1 MQQAL
6 KRRCSDVDNKV
17 MDFVLPL
24 VFVPGLAIGSFLGVV
39 AARVP
44 LRRSIVRP
52 GSACMSCE
60 APIRWYDNVPVL
72 SYALLRGRCRRCGTR
87 IPPRDLAIELA
98 TALLLVGCVLAF
110 GLTAKTAA
118 AAIACAALVVAT
130 ATDLE
135 RRIVPNRVVLPA
147 AAAVFAIQTV
157 FYPSPEWTIGAV
169 GAAGFLFLA
178 ALAYPGGM
186 GMGDVK
192 LALLIGAL
200 LGRTTPVGIM
210 LGLLLALIPSVVL
223 FARHGARARRLAI
236 PFAPF
241 LAAGAVI
248 ALFAGES
255 ILHAYLNLT

>member
-1 MQQAL
+1 
-6 KRRCSDVDNKV
+6 

-24 VFVPGLAIGSFLGVV
+24 VFVPGLALGSFLGVV

-44 LRRSIVRP
+44 LRRSVVRP

-60 APIRWYDNVPVL
+60 TPISWYDNVPVL
-72 SYALLRGRCRRCGTR
+72 SYAVLRGRCRRCGVR

-110 GLTAKTAA
+110 GLTLKTAA
-118 AAIACAALVVAT
+118 AAVGCAALVVVT

-135 RRIVPNRVVLPA
+135 RRIVPNNVVLPA
-147 AAAVFAIQTV
+147 AAAVLVLNTV
-157 FYPSPEWTIGAV
+157 GHPSPEWTIGAL
-169 GAAGFLFLA
+169 GLAAFLLLA
-178 ALAYPGGM
+178 ALAYPAGM

-192 LALLIGAL
+192 LALLIGGL
-200 LGRTTPVGIM
+200 LGRTTPVGFM
-210 LGLLLALIPSVVL
+210 LALFLSMVPTVVL
-223 FARHGARARRLAI
+223 IVRHGAAGRKKAI

-248 ALFAGES
+248 ALFAGHP
-255 ILHAYLNLT
+255 LLNAYLNHLT

>member
-1 MQQAL
+1 
-6 KRRCSDVDNKV
+6 
-17 MDFVLPL
+17 MDLVLPL
-24 VFVPGLAIGSFLGVV
+24 VFVPGLALGSFLGVV

-60 APIRWYDNVPVL
+60 APIRWYDNLPVF
-72 SYALLRGRCRRCGTR
+72 SYALLRGRCRRCGVR
-87 IPPRDLAIELA
+87 LPPRDLAIELA
-98 TALLLVGCVLAF
+98 TSLLLVGCVLAF
-110 GLTAKTAA
+110 GFTLQAA
-118 AAIACAALVVAT
+118 AAAVACGALVVVT

-147 AAAVFAIQTV
+147 AAAVLVLMTAAH
-157 FYPSPEWTIGAV
+157 PSPEWALGAV

-178 ALAYPGGM
+178 VLAYPGGM

-200 LGRTTPVGIM
+200 LGRTAPVGFM
-210 LGLLLALIPSVVL
+210 LALFLSLVPTIFL
-223 FARHGARARRLAI
+223 IARHGRGARKLAI

-241 LAAGAVI
+241 
-248 ALFAGES
+248 
-255 ILHAYLNLT
+255 

>member
-1 MQQAL
+1 
-6 KRRCSDVDNKV
+6 

-24 VFVPGLAIGSFLGVV
+24 VFVPGLAFGSFLGVV

-60 APIRWYDNVPVL
+60 TPISWYDNVPVL
-72 SYALLRGRCRRCGTR
+72 SYILLGGRCRRCGIR

-110 GLTAKTAA
+110 GLSARTAA
-118 AAIACAALVVAT
+118 AAIACGAFVVVT

-135 RRIVPNRVVLPA
+135 LRIVPNRVVLPA
-147 AAAVFAIQTV
+147 AAAVLALQTA
-157 FYPSPEWTIGAV
+157 FHPSPEWALGAV
-169 GAAGFLFLA
+169 GAAGFFFLA

-192 LALLIGAL
+192 LALLMGAL
-200 LGRTTPVGIM
+200 LGRTTPVAVM
-210 LGLLLALIPSVVL
+210 LALFLGLVPSVVML
-223 FARHGARARRLAI
+223 ARHGVGARKLAI

-241 LAAGAVI
+241 LAAGGVI
-248 ALFAGES
+248 ALFAGEP
-255 ILHAYLNLT
+255 ILHAYLGLLK

>member
-1 MQQAL
+1 
-6 KRRCSDVDNKV
+6 

-24 VFVPGLAIGSFLGVV
+24 VFVPGLALGSFLGVV

-60 APIRWYDNVPVL
+60 TPIRWYDNVPLL
-72 SYALLRGRCRRCGTR
+72 SYAVLGGRCRRCGTS
-87 IPPRDLAIELA
+87 ISPRDPAIELA
-98 TALLLVGCVLAF
+98 TALLLAGCVLAF
-110 GLTAKTAA
+110 GLTWMTAA
-118 AAIACAALVVAT
+118 AAIACAALVVVT

-135 RRIVPNRVVLPA
+135 RRVVPNRVILPA
-147 AAAVFAIQTV
+147 AAAVLVLRTIAD
-157 FYPSPEWTIGAV
+157 PSPEWALGAL

-192 LALLIGAL
+192 LALMIGAL
-200 LGRTTPVGIM
+200 LGLTAAVALM
-210 LGLLLALIPSVVL
+210 LGLLFALVPSIVL
-223 FARHGARARRLAI
+223 FARHGAGARRMAI

-241 LAAGAVI
+241 LAAGTIV
-248 ALFAGES
+248 ALFAGGYL
-255 ILHAYLNLT
+255 LHLYLGTFS

>member
-1 MQQAL
+1 
-6 KRRCSDVDNKV
+6 

-24 VFVPGLAIGSFLGVV
+24 VFVPGLAFGSFLGVV

-44 LRRSIVRP
+44 LHRSIVRP

-60 APIRWYDNVPVL
+60 TPIPWYDNVPVL
-72 SYALLRGRCRRCGTR
+72 SYVLLRGRCRRCGIR
-87 IPPRDLAIELA
+87 IPPLDLAIELA

-110 GLTAKTAA
+110 GLTVKTAA
-118 AAIACAALVVAT
+118 AAVACAALVVVT

-147 AAAVFAIQTV
+147 AAAVLVLQTISH
-157 FYPSPEWTIGAV
+157 PSPEWALGAV
-169 GAAGFLFLA
+169 GAAGFLLLA

-200 LGRTTPVGIM
+200 LGVTTPVGIM
-210 LGLLLALIPSVVL
+210 LGLLLALVPSAVL
-223 FARHGARARRLAI
+223 LARHGASARRLAI

-241 LAAGAVI
+241 LAAGAVV
-248 ALFAGES
+248 ALFAGNH
-255 ILHAYLNLT
+255 ILHAYLGVLK

>member
-1 MQQAL
+1 
-6 KRRCSDVDNKV
+6 

-24 VFVPGLAIGSFLGVV
+24 VFVPGLALGSFLGVV

-60 APIRWYDNVPVL
+60 TPIHWYDNVPVV
-72 SYALLRGRCRRCGTR
+72 SYALLGGRCRRCGVR

-110 GLTAKTAA
+110 GLSAKTVAA
-118 AAIACAALVVAT
+118 GIACATFVVVT

-147 AAAVFAIQTV
+147 AAAVLALQTV
-157 FYPSPEWTIGAV
+157 FYPSPQWALGAL
-169 GAAGFLFLA
+169 GASGFLFLA

-200 LGRTTPVGIM
+200 LGRTTPVAIM
-210 LGLLLALIPSVVL
+210 LALFLALVPTIVL
-223 FARHGARARRLAI
+223 VARHGARARRLAI

-248 ALFAGES
+248 ALFAGEP
-255 ILHAYLNLT
+255 ILNAYLHHFT

>member
-1 MQQAL
+1 MIVVA
-6 KRRCSDVDNKV
+6 
-17 MDFVLPL
+17 PL
-24 VFVPGLAIGSFLGVV
+24 VLVPGLAIGSFLAVV

-44 LRRSIVRP
+44 LRRSVVRP
-52 GSACMSCE
+52 GSACMSCDE
-60 APIRWYDNVPVL
+60 PIRWYDNVPVL
-72 SYALLRGRCRRCGTR
+72 SYALLGGRCRRCHGR

-110 GLTAKTAA
+110 GFTLKAVA
-118 AAIACAALVVAT
+118 AAIACAALVVVT

-147 AAAVFAIQTV
+147 FVAVLALNTIWH
-157 FYPSPEWTIGAV
+157 PSLAWALGAL

-178 ALAYPGGM
+178 MLAYPGGM

-200 LGRTTPVGIM
+200 LGATAAVGLM
-210 LGLLLALIPSVVL
+210 LALLFALIPSIVL
-223 FARHGARARRLAI
+223 LARHGAGARRLAI

-241 LAAGAVI
+241 LAAGALV
-248 ALFAGES
+248 ALFAGQH
-255 ILHAYLNLT
+255 ILHAYLGVFS

>member
-1 MQQAL
+1 
-6 KRRCSDVDNKV
+6 

-24 VFVPGLAIGSFLGVV
+24 VFVPGLALGSFLGVV

-44 LRRSIVRP
+44 LRRSVVRP

-60 APIRWYDNVPVL
+60 TPIQWYDNVPVL
-72 SYALLRGRCRRCGTR
+72 SYALLRGRCRRCGVR

-98 TALLLVGCVLAF
+98 TALLLAGCVLAF
-110 GLTAKTAA
+110 GFTAKAAA
-118 AAIACAALVVAT
+118 AAIGCAALVVVT

-147 AAAVFAIQTV
+147 AAAVLALQTASH
-157 FYPSPEWTIGAV
+157 PSPEWALGAL

-192 LALLIGAL
+192 LAGVMGLVLGRAVAPAIFAAL
-200 LGRTTPVGIM
+200 LLGTIVGAGVM
-210 LGLLLALIPSVVL
+210 
-223 FARHGARARRLAI
+223 ARHGVREGRKKGI
-236 PFAPF
+236 PFGPW
-241 LAAGAVI
+241 LAAGSLVG
-248 ALFAGES
+248 LFAGDA
-255 ILHAYLNLT
+255 IVDWYLGTFTGS

>member
-1 MQQAL
+1 
-6 KRRCSDVDNKV
+6 

-44 LRRSIVRP
+44 LRRSVVHP

-60 APIRWYDNVPVL
+60 APIRWYDNVPVV
-72 SYALLRGRCRRCGTR
+72 SYLVLRGRCRRCGVR
-87 IPPRDLAIELA
+87 IPPRDLAIELS

-110 GLTAKTAA
+110 GLSLKALAA
-118 AAIACAALVVAT
+118 GIGCAALVVAT

-135 RRIVPNRVVLPA
+135 RRIVPNWVVLPA
-147 AAAVFAIQTV
+147 AVAVLALQTIAH
-157 FYPSPEWTIGAV
+157 PSPVWAIGAV
-169 GAAGFLFLA
+169 GASGFFFLA

-192 LALLIGAL
+192 LALLIGAM
-200 LGRTTPVGIM
+200 LGRTTPVGVM
-210 LGLLLALIPSVVL
+210 LGLLFGLVPSIFLI
-223 FARHGARARRLAI
+223 ARHGAGARKLGI

-241 LAAGAVI
+241 LAAGAVVS
-248 ALFAGES
+248 LFAGEH
-255 ILHAYLNLT
+255 ILHAYLGLTS

>member
-1 MQQAL
+1 
-6 KRRCSDVDNKV
+6 V
-17 MDFVLPL
+17 DFVLPL
-24 VFVPGLAIGSFLGVV
+24 VFLPGLAVGSFLGVV

-44 LRRSIVRP
+44 VHRSVVHP

-72 SYALLRGRCRRCGTR
+72 SYALLRGRCRRCGIR

-98 TALLLVGCVLAF
+98 TGLLLVGCVLAF
-110 GLTAKTAA
+110 GLTARAA
-118 AAIACAALVVAT
+118 AAGIACAALVVVT

-135 RRIVPNRVVLPA
+135 RRVVPNRVVLPA
-147 AAAVFAIQTV
+147 AAAVLALNTFWH
-157 FYPSPEWTIGAV
+157 PSPVWAIGAI

-200 LGRTTPVGIM
+200 LGRTTAVGIM
-210 LGLLLALIPSVVL
+210 LGLFLALVPSIVL
-223 FARHGARARRLAI
+223 LVRHGVGARKLGI

-248 ALFAGES
+248 TLFAGEA
-255 ILHAYLNLT
+255 ILHAYLGVLK

>member
-1 MQQAL
+1 
-6 KRRCSDVDNKV
+6 

-24 VFVPGLAIGSFLGVV
+24 VFVPGLALGSFLGVV

-60 APIRWYDNVPVL
+60 TPIRWYDNLPVL
-72 SYALLRGRCRRCGTR
+72 SYALLGGRCRRCGTR

-98 TALLLVGCVLAF
+98 TALLLAGCVLAF
-110 GLTAKTAA
+110 GLSAKTAA
-118 AAIACAALVVAT
+118 AAIACGAFVVVT
-130 ATDLE
+130 STDIE
-135 RRIVPNRVVLPA
+135 RRIVPNLVVLPA
-147 AAAVFAIQTV
+147 AGAVLALQTA
-157 FYPSPEWTIGAV
+157 FHPSPEWALGAL

-200 LGRTTPVGIM
+200 LGRTTPVAIM
-210 LGLLLALIPSVVL
+210 LGLFLALVPSIVL
-223 FARHGARARRLAI
+223 FARHGAGARKLAI

-241 LAAGAVI
+241 LAAGGVI
-248 ALFAGES
+248 ALFAGEP
-255 ILHAYLNLT
+255 ILHAYLGLLK

>member
-1 MQQAL
+1 
-6 KRRCSDVDNKV
+6 

-60 APIRWYDNVPVL
+60 TEISWYDNVPVL
-72 SYALLRGRCRRCGTR
+72 SYLLLRGRCRHCGVR
-87 IPPRDLAIELA
+87 IPPRDLAIELT
-98 TALLLVGCVLAF
+98 TAVLLAGCVLEF
-110 GLTAKTAA
+110 GLTARAA
-118 AAIACAALVVAT
+118 SAAIGCAALVVAT

-135 RRIVPNRVVLPA
+135 RRIVPNWVVLPA
-147 AAAVFAIQTV
+147 AAAVLVIQTV
-157 FYPSPEWTIGAV
+157 FYPSPQWALGAV
-169 GAAGFLFLA
+169 GAAGFLFVA

-200 LGRTTPVGIM
+200 LGKVTPVGIM
-210 LGLLLALIPSVVL
+210 LGLLLALVPSIVL
-223 FARHGARARRLAI
+223 IARHGSGARKIAI

>member
-1 MQQAL
+1 MT
-6 KRRCSDVDNKV
+6 
-17 MDFVLPL
+17 FVVPL
-24 VFVPGLAIGSFLGVV
+24 VFVPGLALGSFLGVV

-44 LRRSIVRP
+44 LRRSVVRP
-52 GSACMSCE
+52 GSACLSCE
-60 APIRWYDNVPVL
+60 TPIRWYDNVPVL

-110 GLTAKTAA
+110 GFTAKAAA
-118 AAIACAALVVAT
+118 AAIGCGALVVVT

-147 AAAVFAIQTV
+147 AAVVLALQTASH
-157 FYPSPEWTIGAV
+157 PSPEWALGAV
-169 GAAGFLFLA
+169 GASGFLFLA

-200 LGRTTPVGIM
+200 LGRTTPVGLM
-210 LGLLLALIPSVVL
+210 LGLLFAFVPSAVL
-223 FARHGARARRLAI
+223 LARHGGRARRLAI

-241 LAAGAVI
+241 LAAGAVV
-248 ALFAGES
+248 ALFAGNH
-255 ILHAYLNLT
+255 ILHAYLGVLK

>member
-1 MQQAL
+1 
-6 KRRCSDVDNKV
+6 

-60 APIRWYDNVPVL
+60 APIRWYDNVPLL

-87 IPPRDLAIELA
+87 IPPRDLAIELT
-98 TALLLVGCVLAF
+98 TALLFVGCVLEF
-110 GLTAKTAA
+110 GFTAKAAA
-118 AAIACAALVVAT
+118 AAIGCAALVVAT

-135 RRIVPNRVVLPA
+135 RRIVPNLVVLPA
-147 AAAVFAIQTV
+147 AAAVLVLQTV
-157 FYPSPEWTIGAV
+157 FYPSPQWVLGAV

-210 LGLLLALIPSVVL
+210 LGLLLALVPSVVL
-223 FARHGARARRLAI
+223 IARHGAGARRLAI

-248 ALFAGES
+248 ALFAGET

>member
-1 MQQAL
+1 
-6 KRRCSDVDNKV
+6 

-24 VFVPGLAIGSFLGVV
+24 VFVPGLAFGSFLGVV

-44 LRRSIVRP
+44 LHRSIVRP

-60 APIRWYDNVPVL
+60 TPIPWYDNVPVL
-72 SYALLRGRCRRCGTR
+72 SYVLLRGRCRRCGIR
-87 IPPRDLAIELA
+87 IPPLDLAIELA

-110 GLTAKTAA
+110 GLTVKTAA
-118 AAIACAALVVAT
+118 AAVACAALVVVT

-147 AAAVFAIQTV
+147 AAAVLLLQTISH
-157 FYPSPEWTIGAV
+157 PSPEWALGAV
-169 GAAGFLFLA
+169 GAAGFLLLA

-200 LGRTTPVGIM
+200 LGVTTPVGIM
-210 LGLLLALIPSVVL
+210 LGLLLALVPSAVL
-223 FARHGARARRLAI
+223 LARHGASARRLAI

-241 LAAGAVI
+241 LAAGAVV
-248 ALFAGES
+248 ALFAGNH
-255 ILHAYLNLT
+255 ILHAYLGVLK

>member
-1 MQQAL
+1 
-6 KRRCSDVDNKV
+6 

-44 LRRSIVRP
+44 LRRSVVRP

-72 SYALLRGRCRRCGTR
+72 SYALLRGRCRRCGVR

-98 TALLLVGCVLAF
+98 TALLLAACALAF
-110 GLTAKTAA
+110 GFTLKTAA
-118 AAIACAALVVAT
+118 AAIACAALVVVT

-135 RRIVPNRVVLPA
+135 RRIVPNRVVLPST
-147 AAAVFAIQTV
+147 AAVLALQTAAH
-157 FYPSPEWTIGAV
+157 PSPEWALGAL
-169 GAAGFLFLA
+169 GAAGFLFLG

-200 LGRTTPVGIM
+200 LGKTTPVGIM
-210 LGLLLALIPSVVL
+210 LGLLLALVPSVVL
-223 FARHGARARRLAI
+223 LVRHGARARRLAI

-248 ALFAGES
+248 ALFAGHP
-255 ILHAYLNLT
+255 ILHAYLGVMK

>member
-1 MQQAL
+1 
-6 KRRCSDVDNKV
+6 

-44 LRRSIVRP
+44 LRRSVVHP

-60 APIRWYDNVPVL
+60 APIRWYDNVPVV
-72 SYALLRGRCRRCGTR
+72 SYVLLRGRCRRCGIR

-110 GLTAKTAA
+110 GFSVKAAA
-118 AAIACAALVVAT
+118 AAIACGALVVIT

-147 AAAVFAIQTV
+147 AAAVLALQTASH
-157 FYPSPEWTIGAV
+157 PSPEWALGAL

-178 ALAYPGGM
+178 VLAYPGGM

-200 LGRTTPVGIM
+200 LGLTTPVGLM
-210 LGLLLALIPSVVL
+210 LGLLFAFVPSAVL
-223 FARHGARARRLAI
+223 LARHGVRARKMRI
-236 PFAPF
+236 PFGPF
-241 LAAGAVI
+241 LAAGAVV

-255 ILHAYLNLT
+255 ILHAYLGVLK

>member
-1 MQQAL
+1 
-6 KRRCSDVDNKV
+6 

-44 LRRSIVRP
+44 LRRSVVRP

-60 APIRWYDNVPVL
+60 TPIPWYDNVPVV
-72 SYALLRGRCRRCGTR
+72 SYLLLHGRCRRCGVR

-110 GLTAKTAA
+110 GVTLHAA
-118 AAIACAALVVAT
+118 AAGIGCAALVVAT

-135 RRIVPNRVVLPA
+135 RRIVPNWVVLPA
-147 AAAVFAIQTV
+147 AVAVLALQTV
-157 FYPSPEWTIGAV
+157 AHPSPVWAIGAV
-169 GAAGFLFLA
+169 GAAGFFFLA

-210 LGLLLALIPSVVL
+210 LGLLLGLVPSIVLIS
-223 FARHGARARRLAI
+223 RHGSGARKLAI

-241 LAAGAVI
+241 LAAGAVV
-248 ALFAGES
+248 ALFAGGH
-255 ILHAYLNLT
+255 LLNAYLGTMK

>member
-1 MQQAL
+1 
-6 KRRCSDVDNKV
+6 

-24 VFVPGLAIGSFLGVV
+24 VFVPGLAFGSFLGVV

-44 LRRSIVRP
+44 LRRSVVRP
-52 GSACMSCE
+52 GSACMSCDT
-60 APIRWYDNVPVL
+60 PIRWYDNVPVL
-72 SYALLRGRCRRCGTR
+72 SYALLRGRCRRCGIR

-110 GLTAKTAA
+110 GLTAKAAA
-118 AAIACAALVVAT
+118 AAIACAALVVVT

-135 RRIVPNRVVLPA
+135 RRIVPNLVVLPA
-147 AAAVFAIQTV
+147 AAAVLVLQTV
-157 FYPSPEWTIGAV
+157 SHPSPEWALGAV

-210 LGLLLALIPSVVL
+210 LGLLLALVPSAVL
-223 FARHGARARRLAI
+223 LARHGARARRLAI

-241 LAAGAVI
+241 LAAGAVV
-248 ALFAGES
+248 ALFAGNH
-255 ILHAYLNLT
+255 ILHAYLGVLK

>member
-1 MQQAL
+1 
-6 KRRCSDVDNKV
+6 

-44 LRRSIVRP
+44 LRRSVVRP

-72 SYALLRGRCRRCGTR
+72 SYGLLRGRCRRCGIR
-87 IPPRDLAIELA
+87 IPPRDLAIELT
-98 TALLLVGCVLAF
+98 TALLFVGCVLAF
-110 GLTAKTAA
+110 GFTLRALAA
-118 AAIACAALVVAT
+118 GIGCAALVVAT

-135 RRIVPNRVVLPA
+135 RRIVPNTVVLPA
-147 AAAVFAIQTV
+147 AAAVLVLNTLAH
-157 FYPSPEWTIGAV
+157 PSPVWAIAALGAS
-169 GAAGFLFLA
+169 GFLFVA

-200 LGRTTPVGIM
+200 LGRTTPVGLM
-210 LGLLLALIPSVVL
+210 LGLLLALVPSLVL
-223 FARHGARARRLAI
+223 IARHGRGARRLAI

-248 ALFAGES
+248 ALFAGEA
-255 ILHAYLNLT
+255 ILHAYLGATT

>member
-1 MQQAL
+1 
-6 KRRCSDVDNKV
+6 

-24 VFVPGLAIGSFLGVV
+24 VFVPGLALGSFLGVV

-60 APIRWYDNVPVL
+60 TPIRWYDNVPVL
-72 SYALLRGRCRRCGTR
+72 SYALLRGRCRRCGVR
-87 IPPRDLAIELA
+87 IPPRDLAIELT

-110 GLTAKTAA
+110 GLTAKTLA
-118 AAIACAALVVAT
+118 AAIACGALVVAT

-147 AAAVFAIQTV
+147 AAAVLVLQTV
-157 FYPSPEWTIGAV
+157 FYPSPQWALGAL
-169 GAAGFLFLA
+169 GASGFLFLA

-200 LGRTTPVGIM
+200 LGRTTPVAIM
-210 LGLLLALIPSVVL
+210 LALFLALIPTIFL
-223 FARHGARARRLAI
+223 IARHGARARRLAI

-255 ILHAYLNLT
+255 ILNAYLHHFT